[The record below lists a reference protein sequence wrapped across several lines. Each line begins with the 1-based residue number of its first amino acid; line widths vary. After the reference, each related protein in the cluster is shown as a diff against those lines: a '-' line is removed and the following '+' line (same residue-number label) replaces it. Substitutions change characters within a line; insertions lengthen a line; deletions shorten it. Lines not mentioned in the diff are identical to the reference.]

1 MLFLLF
7 RNVDFDSF
15 WSNLQLV
22 NYHWIYFS
30 ILISVLAYVT
40 RAYRWNLM
48 LNSLGFT
55 TSLYKSTLVIIISYL
70 ANVALPRA
78 GEFLR
83 SGLIKKTDDIPVNVS
98 FGTVIAE
105 RVVDLMTLLVLISFA
120 LIFEFDI
127 LWTFLET
134 TLAIDFRVLVII
146 IIGGVVVGI
155 ASMIFILSLLKKGSF
170 PKLNAF
176 LDGLKEGLISVAKVK
191 KPVPFLLSTVVLWVI
206 YYLMS
211 YTIIFS
217 LETTAHLSATAGLL
231 LLVVGGIAI
240 SLPVQSG
247 FGTYHAMI
255 AGLLVVYS
263 IEETTGLF
271 LATLLHTSQI
281 VAVTVFGLISLFLIF
296 LLKKNKDVNVQ
307 EGS

>member
-1 MLFLLF
+1 
-7 RNVDFDSF
+7 
-15 WSNLQLV
+15 
-22 NYHWIYFS
+22 
-30 ILISVLAYVT
+30 
-40 RAYRWNLM
+40 M